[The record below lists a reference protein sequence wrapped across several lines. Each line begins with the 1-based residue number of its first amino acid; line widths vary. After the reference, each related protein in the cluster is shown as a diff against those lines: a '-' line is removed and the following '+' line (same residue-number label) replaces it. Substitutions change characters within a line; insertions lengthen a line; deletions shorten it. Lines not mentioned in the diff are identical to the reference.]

1 MAVMKDMET
10 RISMKCSVCGN
21 DQFSTVDES
30 IEDMVNAPEETEVK
44 CSDCG
49 RVTTKEQLI
58 EENRHIIDANIED
71 FKGEI
76 LKEVERELKKM
87 FK

>member
-1 MAVMKDMET
+1 MMKDIEKS
-10 RISMKCSVCGN
+10 ISMKCHICGN

-30 IEDMVNAPEETEVK
+30 SEDLLSAPDETEVK

-58 EENRHIIDANIED
+58 EENSYIIDANIEN
-71 FKGEI
+71 
-76 LKEVERELKKM
+76 LKDDVMKQLQKDIKKM

>member
-1 MAVMKDMET
+1 MKDIEMS
-10 RISMKCSVCGN
+10 ISMKCSVCGN
-21 DQFSTVDES
+21 DQFSTVDEN
-30 IEDMVNAPEETEVK
+30 IEDMLNAPNETEVK

-58 EENRHIIDANIED
+58 EENSCIMDANIED
-71 FKGEI
+71 FRD
-76 LKEVERELKKM
+76 EVMKQLQKDLKKM

>member
-1 MAVMKDMET
+1 MKDMEMS
-10 RISMKCSVCGN
+10 ISMKCSVCGN
-21 DQFSTVDES
+21 DQFSTFDDS
-30 IEDMVNAPEETEVK
+30 IEDLLNAPDETEVK

-58 EENRHIIDANIED
+58 EENSGIIEANIDD
-71 FKGEI
+71 FKDDI
-76 LKEVERELKKM
+76 MKELDKELKKM

>member
-1 MAVMKDMET
+1 MKDMEMI
-10 RISMKCSVCGN
+10 ISLKCSVCGN
-21 DQFSTVDES
+21 DQFSTVDDKV
-30 IEDMVNAPEETEVK
+30 EDTLNAPDDTGIR

-58 EENRHIIDANIED
+58 KENSYIIDANIED
-71 FKGEI
+71 YKDEI
-76 LKEVERELKKM
+76 IKQLQKDIKKM

>member
-1 MAVMKDMET
+1 MEM

-21 DQFSTVDES
+21 DQFSNVDKS
-30 IEDMVNAPEETEVK
+30 IEDLLNAHEETEVK

-49 RVTTKEQLI
+49 LVITKEQLI
-58 EENRHIIDANIED
+58 EENSHIIDANAED
-71 FKGEI
+71 FKDEI
-76 LKEVERELKKM
+76 VKQLQKDIKKM

>member
-1 MAVMKDMET
+1 MTDMKKNV
-10 RISMKCSVCGN
+10 SMKCMVCGN
-21 DQFSTVDES
+21 DLFSMVHDSNED
-30 IEDMVNAPEETEVK
+30 IENAPDETEVK

-58 EENRHIIDANIED
+58 EENSEIIDANMDD
-71 FKGEI
+71 FKEEI
-76 LKEVERELKKM
+76 MKQLQKDIKKI

>member
-1 MAVMKDMET
+1 MNDMEMS
-10 RISMKCSVCGN
+10 ISMKCSVCGN
-21 DQFSTVDES
+21 DQFSTVDEC
-30 IEDMVNAPEETEVK
+30 IEDMMNAPDETEVK

-58 EENRHIIDANIED
+58 EENSDIIDANVGD
-71 FKGEI
+71 FKDEI
-76 LKEVERELKKM
+76 VKQLQKDFKKM

>member
-1 MAVMKDMET
+1 MNNMEMS
-10 RISMKCSVCGN
+10 IGMKCSVCGN

-30 IEDMVNAPEETEVK
+30 IEDMLNASDETEVK

-58 EENRHIIDANIED
+58 EENSHIIDANMED
-71 FKGEI
+71 FKD
-76 LKEVERELKKM
+76 EVVKQLQKDFKKM

>member
-1 MAVMKDMET
+1 MKDIEK
-10 RISMKCSVCGN
+10 IVSMRCVVCGN
-21 DQFSTVDES
+21 DQFSSVDES
-30 IEDMVNAPEETEVK
+30 IEDMQNALDETEVK

-58 EENRHIIDANIED
+58 EENSEIIDANMED
-71 FKGEI
+71 FKEEI
-76 LKEVERELKKM
+76 MKELQKDIKKL

>member
-1 MAVMKDMET
+1 MKDMEKIVT
-10 RISMKCSVCGN
+10 MRCIVCGN
-21 DQFSTVDES
+21 DQFSSVDEA
-30 IEDMVNAPEETEVK
+30 IEDIQDAPDEAEVK

-58 EENRHIIDANIED
+58 EDNSEAIEANIED
-71 FKGEI
+71 FKEEI
-76 LKEVERELKKM
+76 MKQVQKEFKKL

>member
-1 MAVMKDMET
+1 MKDMELD
-10 RISMKCSVCGN
+10 IKMICNICGN
-21 DQFSTVDES
+21 DLFSPTDER
-30 IEDMVNAPEETEVK
+30 IEDLLNAPDEVEIK

-58 EENRHIIDANIED
+58 EENSDIINSNMED
-71 FKGEI
+71 FEADIMKQLQKDI
-76 LKEVERELKKM
+76 KKM